1 MDESAPVLADTRIL
15 RIEIDNTGQKRITN
29 PNSKYVQKLKSKIE
43 CENRLEKLQR
53 QKKEKKQLS
62 KSFRPE
68 ERLDISGL
76 PIGKF
81 DVDMKD
87 VIRKALMMRL
97 GKPQDKAFLQHLS
110 PLRAHKVRVAE
121 THI

>member
-1 MDESAPVLADTRIL
+1 MYI
-15 RIEIDNTGQKRITN
+15 
-29 PNSKYVQKLKSKIE
+29 QKLKSRIE
-43 CENRLEKLQR
+43 SENRLERLQR
-53 QKKEKKQLS
+53 QKKEKNKQS

-68 ERLDISGL
+68 QRLDISGL

-87 VIRKALMMRL
+87 VIRRALMMRL

-110 PLRAHKVRVAE
+110 PLRGQKARLAE
-121 THI
+121 NHI